1 MHDMNLLMRKIQKE
15 SRTVGIAIGKLK
27 QNANPPPINF
37 FDDHIVNLENEMD
50 KIERKTAELALA
62 LRPEIANAVALR
74 DRRYAMMER
83 AKIIAETGGVVG
95 SNRGMMN
102 GANLHK

>member
-1 MHDMNLLMRKIQKE
+1 
-15 SRTVGIAIGKLK
+15 
-27 QNANPPPINF
+27 
-37 FDDHIVNLENEMD
+37 MD

-83 AKIIAETGGVVG
+83 AKIIAETGGIVG
-95 SNRGMMN
+95 SRGMMN
-102 GANLHK
+102 GAN